1 MYMCIHY
8 IYMHEF
14 IYGTNIPRIIV
25 GCPIALW
32 KTRRH
37 AGLGEPDSYLGV
49 AQQDSWDL
57 ERYDEADGCGSHQR
71 EYDTLQV
78 SSNIAMGHP
87 RTIHGG
93 FVVGTTLI
101 FSIASLEYGYT

>member
-101 FSIASLEYGYT
+101 FSIASLEYGYI